1 MISYLNVKQL
11 EALAEIPSSLVI
23 NRNGTPNGT
32 IFFKKLNKSAE
43 PYYKIIEYLKK
54 LTIPTI
60 ETYADISYIIGEIC
74 SQPRNKKSNVSRWLV
89 ISSKCYMNS
98 YSLSIAPSWDSRQV
112 TVEVH
117 LEDIP
122 NRVFL
127 VEREDNK
134 SRNNKF
140 IYNFYQVS
148 DTPVPPASYSFQNA
162 ILFMESCFRWSP
174 EPKCY
179 DAVVKNANFE
189 ELNNMRK
196 VLSASLNVVKS
207 QLIDLIQNDKTE

>member
-11 EALAEIPSSLVI
+11 EALTEIPSSLVI

-127 VEREDNK
+127 WNVRTIKAEITNSFIIFIRFQILLSRLLVILLKMRFCLWNPVSGGRPNLNAMTQLLKTQILK
-134 SRNNKF
+134 S
-140 IYNFYQVS
+140 
-148 DTPVPPASYSFQNA
+148 
-162 ILFMESCFRWSP
+162 
-174 EPKCY
+174 
-179 DAVVKNANFE
+179 
-189 ELNNMRK
+189 
-196 VLSASLNVVKS
+196 
-207 QLIDLIQNDKTE
+207 